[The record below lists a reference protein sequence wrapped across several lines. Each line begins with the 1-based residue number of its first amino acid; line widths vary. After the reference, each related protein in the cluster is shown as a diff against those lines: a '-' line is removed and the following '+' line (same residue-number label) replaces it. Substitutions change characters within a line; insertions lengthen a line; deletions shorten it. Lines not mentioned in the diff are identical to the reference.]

1 MTHHGEDEVGAGSS
15 GELGLG
21 AEQREMSTQM
31 VAGLAAVLE
40 QRRKRWDEN
49 DLEVAA
55 SGSKKK
61 IPDWIRRKKGGG
73 G

>member
-55 SGSKKK
+55 SRSKKK
-61 IPDWIRRKKGGG
+61 ISD
-73 G
+73 

>member
-1 MTHHGEDEVGAGSS
+1 MTRHGEDEVGAGSS

-40 QRRKRWDEN
+40 QRRKRWD
-49 DLEVAA
+49 
-55 SGSKKK
+55 
-61 IPDWIRRKKGGG
+61 DWKLQLRGAKRKYLIG
-73 G
+73 

>member
-1 MTHHGEDEVGAGSS
+1 VTRHGEDEVGAGSS

-31 VAGLAAVLE
+31 VAGLAVVLQE
-40 QRRKRWDEN
+40 RRKRW
-49 DLEVAA
+49 LQLRGA
-55 SGSKKK
+55 K
-61 IPDWIRRKKGGG
+61 RKYGGG

>member
-1 MTHHGEDEVGAGSS
+1 VTRHGEDEVGAGSS

-31 VAGLAAVLE
+31 VAVVLE
-40 QRRKRWDEN
+40 QRRKQWDEN
-49 DLEVAA
+49 GLEFAA

-61 IPDWIRRKKGGG
+61 IPNWIRRKKGGG